1 MHRLLVACII
11 AFVSFS
17 TAALARTEA
26 AIFAGG
32 CFWCVE
38 KDMDH
43 VPGVVS
49 TTSGYAGGG
58 EKSAT
63 YKNHAGAVE
72 AVKVEFDPNVISYDA
87 LVARFLRMIDV
98 TDAGGQFCD
107 RGDSYTSAIFTSTQA
122 QKSSAVKAIANAEAE
137 LGLKLATPVKPFNG
151 FVVAEAYHQNY
162 YLGQNRILTR
172 FGYIK
177 QVDAYERYRKAC
189 GRDARVK
196 KLWGNAAFGAGS

>member
-1 MHRLLVACII
+1 MRRLLVACII
-11 AFVSFS
+11 ALASFS
-17 TAALARTEA
+17 SAAIAETEA

-58 EKSAT
+58 QAGAT
-63 YKNHAGAVE
+63 YKSHEGAVE
-72 AVKVEFDPNVISYDA
+72 AVKVEFDPDVISYDA

-107 RGDSYTSAIFTSTQA
+107 RGDSYTSAVFTSTQS
-122 QKSSAVKAIANAEAE
+122 QKSSAVKAIANAEAA
-137 LGLKLATPVKPFNG
+137 LGLKLATPVKPLNG
-151 FVVAEAYHQNY
+151 FAVAEAYHQNY

-177 QVDAYERYRKAC
+177 QADAYERYRKAC